1 MISVFAWIL
10 MFIALASALL
20 AVSQKDLLMAV
31 ISSSVVS
38 LVVSIYFFLLKAP
51 DVAMTEAAIGV
62 GLVTIIFVIAIRKT
76 RRTED

>member
-10 MFIALASALL
+10 MLIALASALL